1 MPDLILV
8 YVFLDYQS
16 TDVNDVNPSVISVDF
31 VAPIAIPITNN
42 QHPSDVSNKAA
53 FQLAVSV

>member
-16 TDVNDVNPSVISVDF
+16 TDVNDINPSVISVDF
-31 VAPIAIPITNN
+31 VAPISIPITSNR
-42 QHPSDVSNKAA
+42 HPSDVSNRAA